1 VSTSRPR
8 PTKRGL
14 LACNSV
20 GFEPVGGHRDLPVGG
35 HRFLSGGHHGARS
48 VVAEKAVHEP
58 AIDDGRVGGRAGVEP
73 HRAPYGQR
81 PMVDSKAL
89 MRWRMSPS
97 RSRTTPA

>member
-1 VSTSRPR
+1 VLVTVWDSNLSVATATCP
-8 PTKRGL
+8 
-14 LACNSV
+14 LAAT
-20 GFEPVGGHRDLPVGG
+20 G
-35 HRFLSGGHHGARS
+35 FLSGGHHGARS
-48 VVAEKAVHEP
+48 VVAEEAVHEP

-97 RSRTTPA
+97 RSRTPRMSRHNLTVAPAQ